1 MKKLVRIS
9 YIIGLSVLFMV
20 LFGMPALAA
29 TEKITIKGNR
39 DYGMAY
45 EILDIVNQ
53 ERASAGLGSLTMDTD
68 LLETAMKRA
77 QECAVYYSH
86 TRPDGESCFTA
97 YPSRLA
103 AGAKAENIA
112 LGYIGAQ
119 AVMEGWMNSD
129 GHKKNILNSDMKSIG
144 IGVFYHNGCYYY
156 VQNFS
161 ATTAAAATK
170 TTTVRE
176 TTAEVSVSDDSLP
189 NQAAVAYSGRSP
201 LRIDETATVALEIY
215 NRGTSS
221 RRLRPLSPGAV
232 YTSSDPSV
240 VTVDATGKVTGVSAG
255 TAQITAAWAGHTDTK
270 AVYTITVTGYKL
282 SAVNVSLPTSVYTYT
297 GSEIKP
303 EPVVT
308 YNGTTLV
315 KDQDYKLSYVA
326 NTEVGRGALAVS
338 GIGQY
343 TGDVILYFTIKAA
356 DSSGSN
362 QGNNSGSD
370 GSDSNQGN
378 NSGLDNSDSNQGGNS
393 GLDGA
398 DQKQDIV
405 PRVSLRSV
413 MIKRSFFKKTI
424 TLKWKKLSG
433 ISGYEIQ
440 YATKA
445 NFKDKKIKTIGKKK
459 SSVTIKL
466 PSPNKKYYVRMRAYK
481 KVKGKKVYGKY
492 TSKYVVKK

>member
-1 MKKLVRIS
+1 MKKQVKICYL
-9 YIIGLSVLFMV
+9 IGLSVLFMV

-45 EILDIVNQ
+45 EILDMVNQ
-53 ERASAGLGSLTMDTD
+53 ERAAAGLGSLTMDTD

-77 QECAVYYSH
+77 QECAVYYAH
-86 TRPDGESCFTA
+86 TRPNGESCFTA

-103 AGAKAENIA
+103 AGAENIA
-112 LGYIGAQ
+112 LGYNGAQ
-119 AVMEGWMNSD
+119 EVMNGWMNSD
-129 GHKKNILNSDMKSIG
+129 GHKQNILKSGMKSIG
-144 IGVFYHNGCYYY
+144 VGVFYHNGCYYY

-161 ATTAAAATK
+161 TTTAATATK
-170 TTTVRE
+170 TTAVRE
-176 TTAEVSVSDDSLP
+176 TTAEVSVLSDYLP

-201 LRIDETATVALEIY
+201 LQIKETATVFLEIY

-221 RRLRPLSPGAV
+221 RRIRPLSPGAV
-232 YTSSDPSV
+232 YTSSNPSV

-255 TAQITAAWAGHTDTK
+255 TAQITAAWAGHPDTK
-270 AVYTITVTGYKL
+270 AVYTITVAGYYL

-308 YNGTTLV
+308 YNGITLV

-326 NTEVGRGALAVS
+326 NKDVGRGALAVS

-343 TGDVILYFTIKAA
+343 TGDVILYFTIKAV

-362 QGNNSGSD
+362 QGDNSGSD
-370 GSDSNQGN
+370 SSDSNQGD
-378 NSGLDNSDSNQGGNS
+378 NSGLDDSDSNQGDNS

-445 NFKDKKIKTIGKKK
+445 NFKNKKIKTISKKK

-466 PSPNKKYYVRMRAYK
+466 PSVNKKYYVRMCAYK